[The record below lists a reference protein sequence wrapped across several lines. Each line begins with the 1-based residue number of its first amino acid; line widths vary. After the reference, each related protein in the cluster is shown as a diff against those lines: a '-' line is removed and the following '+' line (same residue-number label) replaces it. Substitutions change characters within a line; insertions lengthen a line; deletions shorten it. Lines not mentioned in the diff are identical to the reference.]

1 MATAVSALLCAVV
14 LAMLC
19 ASDSGAVTRTPLAL
33 LPSTDLNPST
43 LTRVDPTA
51 LRPVGRRVA
60 LVQAD
65 APALSPDRSEAVS
78 ASAAVAALSFVD
90 VVHMRRLRRSIVVS
104 NSATGLSALAWP
116 SRRKVLALT
125 TGSNPLVLV
134 YDTVERRVTRRYRL
148 SGIVDA
154 VARTRT
160 GLAVVLSRRGRIA
173 PARLALVAGR
183 VRTVRLARILA
194 GWHNN
199 KGPGSPLLAIEG
211 QHMYVSATNGV
222 TADVEVPPLRVRY
235 HALGKQAQLA
245 RRSVALPGRRLAL
258 VSDFD
263 VFVVDT
269 RSWRTFG
276 SVPAE
281 QRLCWVGGPMIFC
294 ANQNNLEVF
303 DLTGAER
310 FRVHTPTPAVGS
322 EVVGTHA
329 FLSYEQGARYG
340 ILNLASG
347 KLKEVHAPLPTVIPG
362 QRGVQ
367 RGTVP

>member
-1 MATAVSALLCAVV
+1 
-14 LAMLC
+14 
-19 ASDSGAVTRTPLAL
+19 
-33 LPSTDLNPST
+33 
-43 LTRVDPTA
+43 
-51 LRPVGRRVA
+51 
-60 LVQAD
+60 
-65 APALSPDRSEAVS
+65 
-78 ASAAVAALSFVD
+78 
-90 VVHMRRLRRSIVVS
+90 MRRLRQSIVVS

-199 KGPGSPLLAIEG
+199 TGPGSPLLAIEG

-245 RRSVALPGRRLAL
+245 RRS
-258 VSDFD
+258 
-263 VFVVDT
+263 
-269 RSWRTFG
+269 
-276 SVPAE
+276 
-281 QRLCWVGGPMIFC
+281 WVGGPMIFC

-303 DLTGAER
+303 DLMGAER

-322 EVVGTHA
+322 EVVGTQA
-329 FLSYEQGARYG
+329 LLSYEQGARYG

-362 QRGVQ
+362 QRGVR